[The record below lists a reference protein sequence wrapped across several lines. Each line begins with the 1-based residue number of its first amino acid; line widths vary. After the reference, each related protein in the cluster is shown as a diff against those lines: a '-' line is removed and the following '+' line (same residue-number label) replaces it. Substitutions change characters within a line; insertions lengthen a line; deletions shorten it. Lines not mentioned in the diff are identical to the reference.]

1 MVLTINQI
9 VVTRVF
15 RDF

>member
-1 MVLTINQI
+1 

-15 RDF
+15 RRLHAFASEC